1 MIIIRR
7 TEQFREWLK
16 LLRDTEGKAKIMVR
30 IDRMELGNKGDAAP
44 IGKGL
49 SEMRIHHGPGYL
61 VYFVNHGLSL
71 VTLLCGGDKSSQ
83 KKDIKTAQE
92 LAKSLPAI
100 YGIIK

>member
-1 MIIIRR
+1 MIIIRQ
-7 TEQFREWLK
+7 TEQFREWLES
-16 LLRDTEGKAKIMVR
+16 LRDTTGRAKILAR
-30 IDRMELGNKGDAAP
+30 IRRLELGNQGDVNSV
-44 IGKGL
+44 GKGL
-49 SEMRIHHGPGYL
+49 SEMRIHHGPGYR

-100 YGIIK
+100 YGII